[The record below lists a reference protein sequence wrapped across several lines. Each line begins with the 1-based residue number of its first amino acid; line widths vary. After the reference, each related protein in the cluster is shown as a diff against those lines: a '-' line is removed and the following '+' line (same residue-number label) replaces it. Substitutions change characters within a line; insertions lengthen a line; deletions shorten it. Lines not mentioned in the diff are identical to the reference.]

1 MNNILKLLFGIIAIL
16 FIIFTLFYL
25 FYKKE
30 YYIALIDSL
39 SIYNIINL
47 IFICSNYI
55 NLKFRKYH
63 LLSILIIPVI
73 LFIILPIYNHFMN
86 QTNSILIVIFILY
99 SIFILFFVNGMNAKR
114 ICGKSMGLLELFNFD
129 IFNYYK
135 IIDDKK
141 YIEKLKKYVCFNDD
155 ELTDIKSNNKFT
167 FENTKNIN
175 NLNSNYYNLT
185 SKIQPHENY
194 KFNIRKQNSV
204 NENTEGGNM
213 NPMINNNNNNSVKHF
228 NTGKYI
234 TLTIYNLIIIG
245 LQILHFFKI
254 ENNQK
259 ILKFC
264 FTLLFALTI
273 FIWVCVLN
281 YPIWIIILFIIIILV
296 VWIAIGLMSAVG
308 HKGDNLGEDY
318 LCQLHIIP
326 IVNKTWAN
334 ISFNDNFNR
343 CMNSGKQS
351 FFLKIFGPYI
361 KIINN
366 LETQLSEQNSKL
378 NNISTIIVN
387 LKEKINIMIE
397 EIYNKI
403 KQIEQKIVQ
412 ISNKIFEIFQ
422 NIFNIFKFIIY
433 GLISLLQTF
442 TSIINTLNSFS
453 YKIEHPISTMF
464 CFDEETK
471 IKLFNNEEKNI
482 IDIKINDILI
492 DGTRVLGVLKFKYS
506 NEPMYK
512 YKDIIVSGSHYVF
525 DNNIHKKVS
534 DCESSVAIPY
544 DKEYI
549 YSLITNT
556 QKIIINDIIFSDYFD
571 INNNIIQ
578 NKIQNKILSLLN
590 NFEINDYCQD
600 RLPLWGFYK
609 NTKIKMR
616 NNEDKIISHIKIGD
630 LTEYGKV
637 TSIVKLKIDN
647 PYKYKNIITS
657 GDQIVKENNIWIR
670 VKDCMLANRCYVDD
684 KIFYHISVETNKL
697 KINNDLFTDFEQISN
712 YGYFEFTN
720 LVNL

>member
-1 MNNILKLLFGIIAIL
+1 MNNILKLILSVIFILLFFIILPIYL
-16 FIIFTLFYL
+16 FIER
-25 FYKKE
+25 K
-30 YYIALIDSL
+30 YYIEKIDDI
-39 SIYNIINL
+39 SIYNKINSL
-47 IFICSNYI
+47 FICLNYI
-55 NLKFRKYH
+55 NLKFKKWHIRI
-63 LLSILIIPVI
+63 ILKIPII
-73 LFIILPIYNHFMN
+73 LFIILPIYNYFIMN

-114 ICGKSMGLLELFNFD
+114 ICGKSMGLLELFHFD

-135 IIDDKK
+135 IVDDKE
-141 YIEKLKKYVCFNDD
+141 YIETLEKYVCFNDD
-155 ELTDIKSNNKFT
+155 ELTEIENHNNKFT
-167 FENTKNIN
+167 LKNTKTIN
-175 NLNSNYYNLT
+175 NINSNYYNFT
-185 SKIQPHENY
+185 INKQPHENY

-204 NENTEGGNM
+204 DDIT
-213 NPMINNNNNNSVKHF
+213 KHV

-245 LQILHFFKI
+245 LQISYFFGI
-254 ENNQK
+254 EKNLVQN
-259 ILKFC
+259 IFKFC

-308 HKGDNLGEDY
+308 HKGEKLDQDY

-334 ISFNDNFNR
+334 VSFNQNLEK
-343 CMNSGKQS
+343 CMKSGKQS
-351 FFLKIFGPYI
+351 FFLNIFGPYI

-366 LETQLSEQNSKL
+366 LETQVSEQNSKL

-492 DGTRVLGVLKFKYS
+492 DGSKVLGILKFKYS

-534 DCESSVAIPY
+534 DCESSVLIPY

-616 NNEDKIISHIKIGD
+616 NNEDKMISHIKIGD

-647 PYKYKNIITS
+647 PYKYKNIITT

-697 KINNDLFTDFEQISN
+697 KINNNLFTDFEQINN
-712 YGYFEFTN
+712 YGYFEFIN
-720 LVNL
+720 NVI